1 MWNFLKAKPLGF
13 LLVLFM
19 EKKKIWREH
28 KLRYEKE
35 KLTDSLS
42 FEEAFRII
50 ALTDKNLS
58 WMPIRTP

>member
-1 MWNFLKAKPLGF
+1 
-13 LLVLFM
+13 M

-35 KLTDSLS
+35 KLTDSIS
-42 FEEAFRII
+42 FEEALRII

-58 WMPIRTP
+58 WIPVRTP